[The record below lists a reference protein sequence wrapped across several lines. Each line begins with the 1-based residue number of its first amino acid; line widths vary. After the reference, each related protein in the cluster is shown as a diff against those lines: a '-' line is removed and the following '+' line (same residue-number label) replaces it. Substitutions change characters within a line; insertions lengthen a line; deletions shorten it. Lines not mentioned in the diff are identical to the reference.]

1 VELARLTRQELMQ
14 QQESLQ
20 RQFDDF
26 RKAGLKLDLTRGKP
40 SAEQLTLS
48 NQLDSMLDGYFLLQD
63 GTDVR
68 NYGGILGT
76 MEARRLGAEMLG
88 TEPEEVLAGG
98 NSSLMLM
105 YQMINFAHMHGL
117 QGRGTSWQAEAQQQQ
132 GQVKFLCPV
141 PGYDRHFTMCEF
153 FGIEM
158 INIPFNEDGP
168 DMDKIEALV
177 AADPLVKGIWCVPKY
192 SNPTGHT
199 YSDDTVRRMAALG
212 ESAGTNFRIMWDNAY
227 VVHHLTDQPAELLNI
242 MQECRSRG
250 TEDNVV
256 ITGSTSKITFAGS
269 GISFL
274 CSSSSNIEALAK
286 HLTASVIGQDK
297 VNQLRHVLF
306 LKDQQ
311 NLLAHME
318 KHKQILKPKFDRV
331 VSILDA
337 ELNGKGMGSWTNP
350 KGGYFISFE
359 SLPGLAK
366 EIIALAAEVGVK
378 LTPAGATFPY
388 RQDSEDT
395 NIRLAPTF
403 PPIDDLDQAVKV
415 FVVSVQLA
423 SVRQRIKQL

>member
-1 VELARLTRQELMQ
+1 VEFTQLTLQELLD
-14 QQESLQ
+14 LQ
-20 RQFDDF
+20 KDLQSQFDVI
-26 RKAGLKLDLTRGKP
+26 KQANLKLDLTRGKP
-40 SAEQLTLS
+40 SAEQLSLS
-48 NQLDSMLDGYFLLQD
+48 NSLDSILDAYFVLQD

-68 NYGGILGT
+68 NYGGILGI
-76 MEARRLGAEMLG
+76 MEARILGSKMLG
-88 TEPEEVLAGG
+88 TRPDEVLAGG
-98 NSSLMLM
+98 NSSLALM
-105 YQMINFAHMHGL
+105 YQLINFAHLHGL
-117 QGRGTSWQAEAQQQQ
+117 QGPGTSWQAEAQQQQ

-141 PGYDRHFTMCEF
+141 PGYDRHFTICEF

-158 INIPFNEDGP
+158 INIAFNDDGP

-177 AADPLVKGIWCVPKY
+177 ATDPLIKGIWCVPKY

-212 ESAGTNFRIMWDNAY
+212 NSAGANFRVMWDNAY
-227 VVHHLTDQPAELLNI
+227 VVHHLTDNPPRLLNI
-242 MQECRSRG
+242 MEECRSKG
-250 TEDNVV
+250 TEDNLI
-256 ITGSTSKITFAGS
+256 ITGSTSKITFAGG

-274 CSSSSNIEALAK
+274 CSSRANIDALET

-311 NLLAHME
+311 HLLDHMQ
-318 KHKQILKPKFDRV
+318 KHKQILRPKFDHV
-331 VSILDA
+331 VKVLDA
-337 ELNGKGMGSWTNP
+337 ELAGKGMGSWTDP
-350 KGGYFISFE
+350 KGGYFISFD

-366 EIIALAAEVGVK
+366 KIIALAAELGVK

-388 RQDSEDT
+388 RQDVEDT

-403 PPIDDLDQAVKV
+403 PPIDDLDQAMKV

-423 SVRQRIKQL
+423 SVQQRIQQL

>member
-1 VELARLTRQELMQ
+1 MQLTQLTRQELLQLQ
-14 QQESLQ
+14 QSLQ
-20 RQFDDF
+20 NQFDSF
-26 RKAGLKLDLTRGKP
+26 RGANLELDLTRGKP
-40 SAEQLTLS
+40 SAEQLNLS
-48 NQLDSMLDGYFLLQD
+48 KQLDTILDGNFLLQD

-88 TEPEEVLAGG
+88 TQPEEVLAGG
-98 NSSLMLM
+98 NSSLTLM
-105 YQMINFAHMHGL
+105 YQLINFAHLHGL
-117 QGRGTSWQAEAQQQQ
+117 QGPGTSWQAEAQQRQ

-153 FGIEM
+153 FSIEM
-158 INIPFNEDGP
+158 INIAFNDDGP

-177 AADPLVKGIWCVPKY
+177 AADPLIKGIWCVPRY

-199 YSDDTVRRMAALG
+199 YADDTVRRMAALG
-212 ESAGTNFRIMWDNAY
+212 KSAGANFRIMWDNAY
-227 VVHHLTDQPAELLNI
+227 VVHHLTDQPARLLNI
-242 MQECRSRG
+242 MQECHNRG
-250 TEDNVV
+250 TEDNLI
-256 ITGSTSKITFAGS
+256 ITGSTSKITFAGA

-274 CSSSSNIEALAK
+274 CSSSSNIEALTK
-286 HLTASVIGQDK
+286 HLSASTIGQDK
-297 VNQLRHVLF
+297 VNQQRHVLF

-311 NLLAHME
+311 HLLAHMA

-337 ELNGKGMGSWTNP
+337 ELAGKGMGSWTNP
-350 KGGYFISFE
+350 EGGYFISFE

-366 EIIALAAEVGVK
+366 EIIALAAQVGVK

-388 RQDSEDT
+388 RLDSEDT

-403 PPIDDLDQAVKV
+403 PPIEDLELAIKV

-423 SVRQRIKQL
+423 SVQQRIQQL